1 MMGVYEDLEES
12 GIQVRMK
19 KRRLCE
25 NQNED
30 RLSDLPDCVILHILS
45 LLNTEHAVRTCV
57 LSTKWKHLWKRI
69 PTLILHSS
77 RFTTVKKFASFV
89 SNILTLRDTST
100 ALHAL
105 DLVRRSIEPQLLK
118 KILNYVYSH
127 NTHLRELGILVSGD
141 SSRILNCVSSCQA
154 LTSLKLSLYS
164 RGSNNTETLF
174 PKSLNLPLLTTLDL
188 TNFAFDGGES
198 GCADPFLAFTKLNSL
213 VICSCKVKDAS
224 ILRISSETLVNLA
237 IDSPLEKVSLFVQH
251 NLPDVAIVELST
263 PNLCT
268 FKFTTRGRVQKICE
282 SGFSSVKQVNI
293 YSQDFSASV
302 EHALVLRSWLQNFA
316 NVESLT
322 VTSTVLQILSLLPDL
337 LEVKLPSLC
346 YLKSLEVKLVPLLY
360 GLLFLKL
367 EDAMIKKAAAK
378 SRKEVAKLRKEF
390 KAGLKPP
397 AIPDGIVDFLRQNSP
412 SAEVKITTEY
422 SWSHFNI
429 KQIEES
435 IKGVKIIKYPSRL
448 AASASNASPASAI
461 AAPPNLHLYGTEKV
475 EESIKGVKII
485 KYHSKFAGPAFSF
498 ASPASAAESA
508 CALATAPPSALPASA
523 AESACAL
530 AAAPPSALPA
540 SVTESACALA
550 AAPSSA
556 SATSPNLHPCRA
568 KQMVTNIDNS
578 DSTLWPDSVTKAFIK
593 IMVDEVTKGNMSN
606 GMFHTRTWT
615 SMTTLLNSITNC
627 SYKMEQLKE
636 KMHSLRAMFHEFYSL
651 LQNTEFKWNVETNT
665 VIASDN
671 DWQNYLKTHDRASQF
686 LNKGCDHYK
695 LLEMIFNKNNEAEVL
710 HASTQDRPNADK
722 ENEFDNQNFNTGSA
736 NDNSY
741 NDIEEVECI
750 KCRGKQRSQVQ
761 EHTSRKESAS
771 NQKENA
777 LACGKNVEITSSHV
791 TIDCSLTKCVVA
803 LEEIKDISDETFG
816 KTLEKFKDPDW
827 REMFMA
833 MSNDRK
839 RGWLF
844 RL

>member
-429 KQIEES
+429 KQ
-435 IKGVKIIKYPSRL
+435 
-448 AASASNASPASAI
+448 
-461 AAPPNLHLYGTEKV
+461 V

>member
-475 EESIKGVKII
+475 LINRLEFRFPIQSGFNWKQVEESIKGVKII

-568 KQMVTNIDNS
+568 KQ
-578 DSTLWPDSVTKAFIK
+578 
-593 IMVDEVTKGNMSN
+593 
-606 GMFHTRTWT
+606 
-615 SMTTLLNSITNC
+615 
-627 SYKMEQLKE
+627 
-636 KMHSLRAMFHEFYSL
+636 
-651 LQNTEFKWNVETNT
+651 
-665 VIASDN
+665 
-671 DWQNYLKTHDRASQF
+671 THDRASQF